1 MSETNGGD
9 NNMAAFITAFQQ
21 AFGAEGLNIIT
32 YAVMA
37 VVISLGF
44 AVLGRFVFRRR

>member
-1 MSETNGGD
+1 
-9 NNMAAFITAFQQ
+9 MAAFLTAFGQF
-21 AFGAEGLNIIT
+21 FGAGGLDVAI

-44 AVLGRFVFRRR
+44 AALGRFVFRRR